1 MQRTILSILAAV
13 ALAVPA
19 AAQQPPATAAASPPP
34 ALKIAF
40 INSRQILQATPGY
53 AAAESTFNRELT
65 GYRAE
70 LQKLQQQLDSAVNAF
85 DQQSIALSPAAKQ
98 SKQHELQQMQEHM
111 QQRNTEIQGKMQQR
125 EQELL
130 QPIQDR
136 VNGIIQ
142 GIRAESNYAIIFDAD
157 APNSG
162 IVAADPA
169 LNLTPKVL
177 QRLQQAN

>member
-1 MQRTILSILAAV
+1 MQRTILWILAGVSLAAPAV
-13 ALAVPA
+13 AQTPA
-19 AAQQPPATAAASPPP
+19 QASAPT
-34 ALKIAF
+34 LKVAF

-53 AAAESTFNRELT
+53 ATAESTFTRELT
-65 GYRAE
+65 GYKAE
-70 LQKLQQQLDSAVNAF
+70 IQKLQQQLDSAVNAF

-98 SKQHELQQMQEHM
+98 SKQHELQQMQQRME
-111 QQRNTEIQGKMQQR
+111 QRNTEIQTRMQQR

-142 GIRAESNYAIIFDAD
+142 GIRAETNYAFIFDAD

-169 LNLTPKVL
+169 LNITPKVL

>member
-1 MQRTILSILAAV
+1 MQRTILWILAGVSLAAP
-13 ALAVPA
+13 ALAQTPA
-19 AAQQPPATAAASPPP
+19 QAPAQTP
-34 ALKIAF
+34 ALKVAF

-53 AAAESTFNRELT
+53 ATAESTFTRELA

-70 LQKLQQQLDSAVNAF
+70 IQKLQQQLDSAVNAF

-98 SKQHELQQMQEHM
+98 SKQHELQQMQERL
-111 QQRNTEIQGKMQQR
+111 QQRNTEIQTRMQQR

-142 GIRAESNYAIIFDAD
+142 GIRAETNYAFIFDAD

-169 LNLTPKVL
+169 LNITPKVL

>member
-1 MQRTILSILAAV
+1 MQRTMVWMLAGLSLAAP
-13 ALAVPA
+13 L
-19 AAQQPPATAAASPPP
+19 AAQTPATAANPGF
-34 ALKIAF
+34 KVAF
-40 INSRQILQATPGY
+40 INSRKILEATPGY

-70 LQKLQQQLDSAVNAF
+70 VQKLQQQLDSAVNAF
-85 DQQSIALSPAAKQ
+85 DQQSIALSPTAKQ
-98 SKQHELQQMQEHM
+98 SKQRELQQMQERM
-111 QQRNTEIQGKMQQR
+111 QQRNTEIQTRMQQR

-130 QPIQDR
+130 QPIQER

-142 GIRAESNYAIIFDAD
+142 GIRAETNYAFIFDAD

-169 LNLTPKVL
+169 LNITPKVL
-177 QRLQQAN
+177 QRLTQAN